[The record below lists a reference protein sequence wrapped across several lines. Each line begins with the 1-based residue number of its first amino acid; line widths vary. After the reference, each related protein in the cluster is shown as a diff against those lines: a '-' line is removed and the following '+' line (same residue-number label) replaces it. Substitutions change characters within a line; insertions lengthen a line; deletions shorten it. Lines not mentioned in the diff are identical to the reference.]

1 MLTHSIPTCPLRK
14 AFPSFSA
21 WAPWL
26 QCSGSACHQTWMV
39 LNLSTS
45 AQLSTAKGAKPGSQS
60 GVYIQAGQEDKF
72 RTSLCLQ
79 WASTVI
85 PTQDNWILQ
94 ATKGKAKPKLKGS
107 MQPDED
113 DIGLNGKICTKHL
126 ITNWGNAI
134 LCQHSSKP
142 LMFILGCMSGPT
154 NVSKKSQ
161 KRKPQRKAGDDDFED
176 KEMKVKHHNYNCIW
190 E

>member
-1 MLTHSIPTCPLRK
+1 MKLKVPLSTNIWGLSARKPRLSFSRAKANMSHCGLQQATAIHWREPTLSLWWKPALKRSTWWKPPLKRSRLTHSIPTCPLRN

-26 QCSGSACHQTWMV
+26 QCSGSACHQTWIV

-45 AQLSTAKGAKPGSQS
+45 AQLTKTIGAKLGSLS
-60 GVYIQAGQEDKF
+60 GVYIQAGQEDNF

-94 ATKGKAKPKLKGS
+94 ATKGKAKPKL
-107 MQPDED
+107 M
-113 DIGLNGKICTKHL
+113 
-126 ITNWGNAI
+126 
-134 LCQHSSKP
+134 
-142 LMFILGCMSGPT
+142 GC
-154 NVSKKSQ
+154 
-161 KRKPQRKAGDDDFED
+161 
-176 KEMKVKHHNYNCIW
+176 
-190 E
+190 